1 MARDLIAEQYPWET
15 RVAIL
20 EDGRLVEV
28 FWSDREESVGNIY
41 KGRVK
46 DVIPGLSCAFIDVG
60 WQKMRTCIQA
70 I

>member
-46 DVIPGLSCAFIDVG
+46 DVIPGCRALLSMWG